1 MIRQNAYFKLSLIL
15 ALFIPSILFAQNTTV
30 EGYVYESGNRGYLNL
45 AQVVLTDAES
55 GQIFATVYSN
65 REGFFTA
72 DLPSNVNCDY
82 TVTKEQFGEVKG
94 NVRVGTDKVFIKAE
108 MKREPGYLFD
118 VTMAQKKDDPDEV
131 VQVDAILGG
140 HIEVYNNTK
149 KKEELNLQN
158 YPHPNFQFTFKD
170 GNHYTI
176 MIRKEGFLTKRMEAY
191 VNVNGCI
198 LCFEGIGDVRPGV
211 TDNLT
216 EGNEM
221 GTLLANVELDRATV
235 DKTIELQNIYFDYD
249 SYEIRPDASAEL
261 DKLIT
266 LLRDNP
272 TLLIELGSHT
282 DSRGDEKSNQILSQQ
297 RATAST
303 DYLLVK
309 GGIDANRIKARGY
322 GESKLKNRCKS
333 SVKDC
338 TETEHAVNRRT
349 EIKIL
354 GFSNSLDTRTRS
366 LQEIR
371 EEEIFLES
379 LVSGDGFGGQ
389 VQIKEGDKM
398 PAHIEE
404 QTQKGANAE
413 QKLIKEQVEESI
425 EEEPVIE
432 EMPKKNVVPG
442 NTQIA
447 DPMKKDVSSEQ
458 VPEKKEELPVNTQIA
473 KPMKDDI
480 SSEKP
485 PMNDA
490 LNKAEQKAGQVLT
503 KMKDPVQKLPA
514 DQIMRKADNK
524 EAEQLSYNYTGY
536 KIQVHHSVQKVAL
549 NHPIYTKLS
558 TKNLSF
564 EVRANGVSYLVG
576 DFSEKDDA
584 YLYLADE
591 ILAHFPDA
599 FLVKYESGK
608 RVK

>member
-1 MIRQNAYFKLSLIL
+1 MIRQNAYLQLSFIL
-15 ALFIPSILFAQNTTV
+15 ALLIPSILFAQNTTV

-82 TVTKEQFGEVKG
+82 TVTKEQFKEVKG
-94 NVRVGTDKVFIKAE
+94 NVRVGADKVFIKAE

-149 KKEELNLQN
+149 KKEELNLLD
-158 YPHPNFQFTFKD
+158 YPHPNFQFTFKE

-176 MIRKEGFLTKRMEAY
+176 MIRKAGFLTKRMEAY

-282 DSRGDEKSNQILSQQ
+282 DSRGDEKSNQLLSQQ

-309 GGIDANRIKARGY
+309 GGIDARRIKARGY
-322 GESKLKNRCKS
+322 GESSLKNRCKS
-333 SVKDC
+333 SVTNC
-338 TETEHAVNRRT
+338 TEAEHAVNRRT

-354 GFSNSLDTRTRS
+354 GFSNSLDSRKRS

-398 PAHIEE
+398 PAHIED
-404 QTQKGANAE
+404 QTQKGGTTD
-413 QKLIKEQVEESI
+413 QKVIKEE
-425 EEEPVIE
+425 IE
-432 EMPKKNVVPG
+432 EMPVMEDMPKTKVDPG

-447 DPMKKDVSSEQ
+447 DPMKKDINSEQ
-458 VPEKKEELPVNTQIA
+458 VPVIKEETPVKTQIA
-473 KPMKDDI
+473 KPMEEDI
-480 SSEKP
+480 STEKP
-485 PMNDA
+485 PMKDA

-503 KMKDPVQKLPA
+503 KMKDPVRKLPA
-514 DQIMRKADNK
+514 DQIMRKAEYN
-524 EAEQLSYNYTGY
+524 EAEQLSYNYSGY
-536 KIQVHHSVQKVAL
+536 KIQVHHSLQKVAL

-558 TKNLSF
+558 PKPLSF

-584 YLYLADE
+584 YLFLADE

-599 FLVKYESGK
+599 FLVKYEGGK
-608 RVK
+608 RSK